1 MVAREP
7 GARPAP
13 SASWQFAQSSPPD
26 DYEAQGRGHTRRV
39 RRVLLIVVLVG
50 VVLLSACSSD
60 DDDNSSSTSSPS
72 TTSSATSTAPTT
84 TATSAPPV
92 TTTTACTTGDHTI
105 PTGAVTRPT
114 IDVDGDGQPDVA
126 WIVTGNGTTTF
137 GIATSAGGGAT
148 VPFDSASPVMRS
160 ALVVDADG
168 KPPAEILLDDGRS
181 VQLYAFDACRIVPI
195 TNPQGQPYVFS
206 LGFTEVGTGVG
217 CADRHLVG
225 LDAKINGSTVDWSR
239 TVIDLDGTHAENGAI
254 TTGTYQSPADDA
266 AIATLHTVTCGDATI
281 ANSGVTA
288 NG

>member
-1 MVAREP
+1 
-7 GARPAP
+7 
-13 SASWQFAQSSPPD
+13 
-26 DYEAQGRGHTRRV
+26 V
-39 RRVLLIVVLVG
+39 RRLLPVIVLVG
-50 VVLLSACSSD
+50 VVLVGACSSD
-60 DDDNSSSTSSPS
+60 DDDQNSSSTSSTSRLS
-72 TTSSATSTAPTT
+72 TTSTAPTT
-84 TATSAPPV
+84 RTTSAPPV
-92 TTTTACTTGDHTI
+92 TAGTVCTTGDHTI
-105 PTGAVTRPT
+105 PADAVTRRT
-114 IDVDGDGQPDVA
+114 IDVDGDGQADEA

-148 VPFDSASPVMRS
+148 VPFDSASPVMRT

-206 LGFTEVGTGVG
+206 LGFTDVGTGVG
-217 CADRHLVG
+217 CADGHLLG

-239 TVIDLDGTHAENGAI
+239 TVIDLDGTHAANGAV

-288 NG
+288 NE

>member
-1 MVAREP
+1 VHR
-7 GARPAP
+7 
-13 SASWQFAQSSPPD
+13 
-26 DYEAQGRGHTRRV
+26 
-39 RRVLLIVVLVG
+39 LLLVVVLVG
-50 VVLLSACSSD
+50 VVLVSECSSD
-60 DDDNSSSTSSPS
+60 DDDQNSSSTSTATS
-72 TTSSATSTAPTT
+72 TTATTSTAPTT
-84 TATSAPPV
+84 TATSASPV
-92 TTTTACTTGDHTI
+92 TTATACTTGDHTI

-114 IDVDGDGQPDVA
+114 IDVDGDGQADKA

-217 CADRHLVG
+217 CADGHLLG
-225 LDAKINGSTVDWSR
+225 LDAKINGSSVDWSR
-239 TVIDLDGTHAENGAI
+239 TVIDLDGTHAENGAV
-254 TTGTYQSPADDA
+254 TTGTYQSPAEDA
-266 AIATLHTVTCGDATI
+266 AIAALHTVTCGDATI

-288 NG
+288 KP